1 MIFSVVCLFLA
12 IHILNLFLGKAVR
25 NDDGVFGSSA
35 GESFSTAEA
44 QFQSQ
49 NCYLFSLHLVVY
61 GALGRLSDL

>member
-1 MIFSVVCLFLA
+1 M
-12 IHILNLFLGKAVR
+12 R